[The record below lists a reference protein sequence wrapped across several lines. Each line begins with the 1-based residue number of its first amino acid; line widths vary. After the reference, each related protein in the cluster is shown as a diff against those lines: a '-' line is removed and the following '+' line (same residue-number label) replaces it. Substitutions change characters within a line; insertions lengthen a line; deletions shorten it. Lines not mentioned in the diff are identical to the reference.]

1 VHEADFNAQRDELAC
16 RQCGAVGLTIERNP
30 NNNGVRPQCPS
41 CGSKSP
47 LRGVQWL
54 RQNRADD
61 RRPRRWAG
69 DPTTEEVWAANGD
82 HCAYCGKSRALCERL
97 GIGLTVQH
105 VRPVIFGGAADSSLI
120 PFCSRCQQG
129 STAALAETRGIA
141 RVIPDSTRKP

>member
-1 VHEADFNAQRDELAC
+1 VREADFNAQRSELAC
-16 RQCGAVGLTIERNP
+16 RECGAVGLTVERNP
-30 NNNGVRPQCPS
+30 NNNGVRPQCPR

-54 RQNRADD
+54 RQSTAED

-69 DPTTEEVWAANGD
+69 DPTTEEVWAANGN

-105 VRPVIFGGAADSSLI
+105 VRPVIFGGAADSRLI

-129 STAALAETRGIA
+129 STAALAETRGIEDA
-141 RVIPDSTRKP
+141 VLGSTPEP